1 MQLDGDLHATL
12 QSPDDMQTE
21 AYRQM
26 MAEGDAIIATDPDL
40 IFSYTMRLN
49 EQGQIYFI
57 LDSRRADDTERDA
70 IGTIYDEPSET
81 LQAFFNAP
89 DRPIVEEEIYTDKY
103 GSVLSAF
110 APFYRT
116 DGSLEGIFGID
127 IAADAVLARERA
139 VLSLI
144 LGTTLGTMILV
155 TLLGLFLGN
164 LFVGPI
170 VRLNAVAQ
178 KVAAGDLTARARVET
193 RDEVGTLSG
202 TFNDMVTQLREL
214 IGGLEQRVAERT
226 RALATSTEV
235 SRRLSTILDQQQLVS
250 EVVHQVQSAF
260 GYYHAHIYL
269 VDERSED
276 LIMAGGTGEAGAAML
291 AGGHRV
297 PKGRGLVGRAAD
309 GNAPVLVA
317 DVSQDPAWLPNPLLP
332 ETRAEVAVPISIGDQ
347 VLGVLDVQQNV
358 TAGLSQADVDL
369 LQSIANQVAI
379 ALRNAQSFTEAQQR
393 AEHEALIASIGQK
406 IQSTTSVENALEIA
420 ARELGRALGVDET
433 RVVLDGHELSIGKS

>member
-1 MQLDGDLHATL
+1 
-12 QSPDDMQTE
+12 
-21 AYRQM
+21 
-26 MAEGDAIIATDPDL
+26 
-40 IFSYTMRLN
+40 
-49 EQGQIYFI
+49 
-57 LDSRRADDTERDA
+57 
-70 IGTIYDEPSET
+70 
-81 LQAFFNAP
+81 
-89 DRPIVEEEIYTDKY
+89 
-103 GSVLSAF
+103 
-110 APFYRT
+110 
-116 DGSLEGIFGID
+116 
-127 IAADAVLARERA
+127 
-139 VLSLI
+139 
-144 LGTTLGTMILV
+144 MILV

-170 VRLNAVAQ
+170 VNLSAVA
-178 KVAAGDLTARARVET
+178 KKITEGDLSARAKFET
-193 RDEVGTLSG
+193 KDEIGALAQDFNLMTSRLQETL
-202 TFNDMVTQLREL
+202 Q
-214 IGGLEQRVAERT
+214 GLEQRVAERT

-250 EVVHQVQSAF
+250 EVVEQVQSAF

-269 VDERSED
+269 VDEGSED

-291 AGGHRV
+291 ARNHRV
-297 PKGRGLVGRAAD
+297 PRGKGLVGRAAD
-309 GNAPVLVA
+309 ANAPVLVA